1 MSAKAPLARAVY
13 AILADRAFHSG
24 TALAQHCAVSRSAIW
39 KAVSALRALG
49 VQVEAVAN
57 RGYRAPAATPLLD
70 AGRIGA
76 LLPRATASQLR
87 QGRACWSTGST
98 NADLLQGPP
107 APPGRFDF
115 LTAEYQSAGRGRRTR
130 RWFAPPGGA
139 LCLSIGWSFAVLPA
153 DIGAL
158 SLAIGVCVLRALESV
173 GQPGAA
179 LKWPN
184 DVVVGTGKLGGIL
197 IELRAEG
204 GGPAQVVIGVGLNV
218 ALGERML
225 QLVHSS
231 GTRAADLSAL
241 AGGGCERNRLA
252 AALLHACVAGLA
264 QFERS
269 GFMGFMSEWRAADAL
284 AGKAV
289 IVDAEG
295 APIAGHAR
303 GIDVGGA
310 LCVQTREGLRR
321 FVTGD
326 VSVRASA

>member
-1 MSAKAPLARAVY
+1 M
-13 AILADRAFHSG
+13 
-24 TALAQHCAVSRSAIW
+24 
-39 KAVSALRALG
+39 
-49 VQVEAVAN
+49 
-57 RGYRAPAATPLLD
+57 
-70 AGRIGA
+70 RICC
-76 LLPRATASQLR
+76 S
-87 QGRACWSTGST
+87 
-98 NADLLQGPP
+98 GPP

-139 LCLSIGWSFAVLPA
+139 LCLSIGWSFAALPA

-197 IELRAEG
+197 IELRAEA

-225 QLVHSS
+225 QLVHAS

-241 AGGGCERNRLA
+241 AGGRA
-252 AALLHACVAGLA
+252 ASAIGSRPRCSHACVAGLA

-269 GFMGFMSEWRAADAL
+269 GFMGVHRPN
-284 AGKAV
+284 
-289 IVDAEG
+289 G
-295 APIAGHAR
+295 ARPMRSPAR
-303 GIDVGGA
+303 
-310 LCVQTREGLRR
+310 R
-321 FVTGD
+321 
-326 VSVRASA
+326 